1 MPELPLL
8 CLFVFVVAALY
19 SSVGHGGASG
29 YLAAMAVLGM
39 SPTVMKPTALIL
51 NVLVAAVG
59 SARYIKSGCFC
70 LQLFCWFAAGA
81 VPFAFL
87 GGSTTPPDRVYRF
100 ALGCVLLVAAAGL
113 VISKRDR
120 PHKEVNPF
128 VAVAAG
134 GAIGYVSGLIG
145 VGGGIFLS
153 PLLILTGWATTK
165 ETLGIS
171 ALFIFVNSIAGLL
184 GNIRGLEAVPPQAI
198 WLAPCAFLGGLL
210 GSALGAIK
218 VPPGWL
224 RILLA
229 VAVLI
234 AVAKL
239 LLT

>member
-1 MPELPLL
+1 MTDLPLL
-8 CLFVFVVAALY
+8 CLFVFVVAVLY

-29 YLAAMAVLGM
+29 YLAAMALLGM
-39 SPTVMKPTALIL
+39 APAVMKPTALML
-51 NVLVAAVG
+51 NVLVAGIA
-59 SARYIKSGCFC
+59 SARYMRNDCFN
-70 LQLFCWFAAGA
+70 LNVFLRFASGA
-81 VPFAFL
+81 VPFAFI
-87 GGSTTPPDRVYRF
+87 GGSTTPPDRIYRIV
-100 ALGCVLLVAAAGL
+100 LGGVLFVAAAGL
-113 VISKRDR
+113 LASKRDR

-128 VAVAAG
+128 IAVAAG
-134 GAIGYVSGLIG
+134 AAIGYVSGLIG

-184 GNIRGLEAVPPQAI
+184 GNIGGLDAVPPQAL
-198 WLAPCAFLGGLL
+198 WLAPCAFAGGLL
-210 GSALGAIK
+210 GSTLGAIK

-229 VAVLI
+229 LAVLI
-234 AVAKL
+234 AATKL